1 MNYSNW
7 RNLYYGDMKLS
18 ADNEFGAG
26 HVRCEDKHY
35 FEHQIITDNGGAVV
49 ITVISFPTGIPI
61 KM

>member
-1 MNYSNW
+1 
-7 RNLYYGDMKLS
+7 MKLS